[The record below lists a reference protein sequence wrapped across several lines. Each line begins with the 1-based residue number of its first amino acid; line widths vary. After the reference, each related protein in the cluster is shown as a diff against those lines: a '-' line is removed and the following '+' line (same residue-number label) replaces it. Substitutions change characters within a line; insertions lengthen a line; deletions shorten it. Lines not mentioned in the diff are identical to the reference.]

1 MKAELP
7 QPTGQ
12 ESHGAIHQLLCA
24 LGLSYLPSGM
34 PTFGNGQRPGIL
46 QEERALGLRCSHSL
60 HPSFGSSHPSK
71 DFPAFLITPFSAPL
85 FQEARGFFQ
94 CPDSPD
100 SWQSFSLQGFLC
112 FLILGVTKL
121 ETGKCDPLSP
131 AELGP
136 ARLGTS

>member
-1 MKAELP
+1 MAKNWE
-7 QPTGQ
+7 Q
-12 ESHGAIHQLLCA
+12 EKPRRGSVRGSESGA
-24 LGLSYLPSGM
+24 PS
-34 PTFGNGQRPGIL
+34 PHP
-46 QEERALGLRCSHSL
+46 HHL
-60 HPSFGSSHPSK
+60 HPSLGSSRPSK
-71 DFPAFLITPFSAPL
+71 DFPAFLITPFSAPV

-94 CPDSPD
+94 CPYSPD

-121 ETGKCDPLSP
+121 ETGKCDPISP